1 MVALDLLAEV
11 RGPPN
16 LLDEHDHCLEEVLRV
31 FDPDLAALD
40 CLTGLV
46 RGSDPAFARALA
58 DVAIGR
64 AEKKQ
69 RSNLYDGGGPR
80 CARLVPLSGPLHLDR
95 DHAIGSLEQQV
106 RRAAEAPLMVDQRVS
121 GTLVSGRRLLLP
133 RG

>member
-1 MVALDLLAEV
+1 MVGMDPLAEV

-16 LLDEHDHCLEEVLRV
+16 LLDEPDHCLAEGLRV
-31 FDPDLAALD
+31 FDPALAALG

-69 RSNLYDGGGPR
+69 RSPLYDVGGPR
-80 CARLVPLSGPLHLDR
+80 CARLVPLPGPLPLDR
-95 DHAIGSLEQQV
+95 DHAIGSLEQPV
-106 RRAAEAPLMVDQRVS
+106 RRAAEAPLMIDQRVS
-121 GTLVSGRRLLLP
+121 GTLVSDRRLLLP

>member
-16 LLDEHDHCLEEVLRV
+16 LLDEHDHCLAEVRRV
-31 FDPDLAALD
+31 VDPDLAALGW
-40 CLTGLV
+40 LTGLV

-69 RSNLYDGGGPR
+69 RSPLYEVGEHR
-80 CARLVPLSGPLHLDR
+80 CARLGPLPGPLHLDR
-95 DHAIGSLEQQV
+95 AHAIGSLEQQV
-106 RRAAEAPLMVDQRVS
+106 RRAAEAPLMVDHRVS

>member
-1 MVALDLLAEV
+1 MVAMDLLAEV

-16 LLDEHDHCLEEVLRV
+16 LLDEHDHCLAEVLRV

-69 RSNLYDGGGPR
+69 RSHLYDGGGPR
-80 CARLVPLSGPLHLDR
+80 CARLGPLPGPLHLDR
-95 DHAIGSLEQQV
+95 DHAIGSLEQPV

-121 GTLVSGRRLLLP
+121 GTRVSGRRLLLP